1 MPVARQP
8 EGPADAAGTWSQRE
22 LESAALPAL
31 DSSAKW
37 GYQPLRALPPGIA
50 EQLHAVQTKYFES
63 ILRPRVPLAPLG
75 LSFLEVTWAR
85 GGAGN
90 GCRPWAAG
98 GRGGTERLG
107 PGGQGRGGAGPGLVA
122 GAP

>member
-50 EQLHAVQTKYFES
+50 EQLHAVQTES
-63 ILRPRVPLAPLG
+63 ILRA
-75 LSFLEVTWAR
+75 SFAHECPWRRWAFPSSR
-85 GGAGN
+85 
-90 GCRPWAAG
+90 
-98 GRGGTERLG
+98 
-107 PGGQGRGGAGPGLVA
+107 
-122 GAP
+122 